1 MDGLTVLFIGGY
13 GRSGSTLLDRL
24 LGRVDGICSCG
35 EIRHIW
41 REGFL
46 GDRRC
51 GCGVPF
57 SSCPFWDR
65 VSGHAFGGRSGLD
78 LPEILRLKDRVD
90 RSWRIPQIVAGRP
103 AAFAAELES
112 YLALLRRLYA
122 GIAEVS
128 GCDVLVDSTKD
139 VSHGYLLTR
148 LGATIDLRVLH
159 LVRDA
164 RAAAHSWART
174 RHHPGWDRT
183 MQRYGPLRAAL
194 EWDAIN
200 ALTSRLRSRAG
211 RYAVLRYEDFAA
223 DPEAALEWVLR
234 AVLDAGDRDVPWTA
248 PRTIELGVDHT
259 VAGNPVRF
267 HRGPLEV
274 RADEEWRDRMQPA
287 AKALVGALAA
297 PMLRSYGYSV
307 RPV

>member
-1 MDGLTVLFIGGY
+1 MTD
-13 GRSGSTLLDRL
+13 
-24 LGRVDGICSCG
+24 
-35 EIRHIW
+35 
-41 REGFL
+41 
-46 GDRRC
+46 
-51 GCGVPF
+51 
-57 SSCPFWDR
+57 
-65 VSGHAFGGRSGLD
+65 HAFGGRAGVD
-78 LPEILRLKDRVD
+78 VAEILRVKDRID

-103 AAFAAELES
+103 AGFASELES

-128 GCDVLVDSTKD
+128 GCSVVVNSTKD
-139 VSHGYLLTR
+139 ESHGYLLTR

-164 RAAAHSWART
+164 RAAAYSRART
-174 RHHPGWDRT
+174 RHHPGWGRT

-223 DPEAALEWVLR
+223 DPEGAVRWVLR
-234 AVLDAGDRDVPWTA
+234 AVLDVGDRDAPWIA
-248 PRTIELGVDHT
+248 PRTIELGIDHT

-274 RADEEWRDRMQPA
+274 RADEEWRDRMRPA
-287 AKALVGALAA
+287 ANSLVGTPGGAPPPVVRLLGPPGLRAARMACVVSRTSDANRALVA
-297 PMLRSYGYSV
+297 PGNLSMRLPWGEQLKLVNQGPDCSCLILDPLLVGPRLQE
-307 RPV
+307 R